1 MSDQMPSLGSKPVLN
16 EVLGKLK
23 KHLSH
28 EDILTREVDRRLYA
42 YDAGTLWNHT
52 PDLVVFPRSTGD
64 VSEIM
69 KIAYH
74 HHIPVTP
81 RGAGT
86 NQSGGSIPIMGGI
99 VLCFS
104 RMNRIVGID
113 AEDRTA
119 TVEPG
124 VVLQDLNMAL
134 ADRGLYFP
142 PDPQSFFAAT
152 IGGIIA
158 ENAGGPVCVKY
169 GVTKQYILSMTVVF
183 PDGRIIQCGGHT
195 MNNFF
200 GYDLTTLMIGSEGT
214 LGLVTGAELRL
225 LALPEAR
232 YTVAAAF
239 ESVRTAGEA
248 VHKVIS
254 NGVIPAKSEFMDN
267 WIIRKSE
274 ALSPVGFPPNAE
286 AVILFETD
294 GTKASAL
301 LEAETIE
308 ALCLEGGA
316 TWSHRAR
323 TPEEADKYWAARR
336 AGFAAAFSSAPNI
349 LTEDIV
355 VPIKQIPVLLAGIK
369 KISEAHGVVTVVLGH
384 AGDGNMHPDILTD
397 RNDPEWF
404 NRAEKALEEII
415 ALAMEL
421 DGVISGEHGIGLEKK
436 RYMESSMDP
445 ATMAASKAIKH
456 CFDPTGIMNPEKIWD
471 N

>member
-1 MSDQMPSLGSKPVLN
+1 MPFPGSESVFK
-16 EVLGKLK
+16 EVLGTLRKY
-23 KHLSH
+23 LSH

-42 YDAGTLWNHT
+42 YDAGTLWKHT
-52 PDLVVFPRSTGD
+52 PDLVVFPRSTRD

-69 KIAYH
+69 KVAYRH
-74 HHIPVTP
+74 RIPVTP

-86 NQSGGSIPIMGGI
+86 NQSGGSIPIKGGI

-104 RMNRIVGID
+104 RMNGIVDID
-113 AEDRTA
+113 RENRTA

-124 VVLQDLNMAL
+124 VVLQDLNLAL
-134 ADRGLYFP
+134 AARGLYFP

-152 IGGIIA
+152 MGGIIA

-169 GVTKQYILSMTVVF
+169 GVTKQYILAMTAVL
-183 PDGRIIQCGGHT
+183 PDGHVVVCGGHT

-200 GYDLTTLMIGSEGT
+200 GYDLATLMIGSEGT
-214 LGLVTGAELRL
+214 LGLVTLAELRL
-225 LALPEAR
+225 LPLPEAR

-239 ESVRTAGEA
+239 DNVRAAGEA

-254 NGVIPAKSEFMDN
+254 HGVIPAKSEFMDN
-267 WIIRKSE
+267 WIVRKSE

-301 LEAETIE
+301 LEAETILK
-308 ALCLEGGA
+308 LCLEGGA

-355 VPIKQIPVLLAGIK
+355 VPIKQIPTLLAGIK
-369 KISEAHGVVTVVLGH
+369 EISEAHDVLTVVLGH

-397 RNDPEWF
+397 RNNPEWF
-404 NRAEKALEEII
+404 KRAEKALEEMI
-415 ALAMEL
+415 ALAISL

-436 RYMESSMDP
+436 RYMAQSMDP
-445 ATMAASKAIKH
+445 AAISISKAIKNF
-456 CFDPTGIMNPEKIWD
+456 FDPTGIMNPEKIW
-471 N
+471 NN